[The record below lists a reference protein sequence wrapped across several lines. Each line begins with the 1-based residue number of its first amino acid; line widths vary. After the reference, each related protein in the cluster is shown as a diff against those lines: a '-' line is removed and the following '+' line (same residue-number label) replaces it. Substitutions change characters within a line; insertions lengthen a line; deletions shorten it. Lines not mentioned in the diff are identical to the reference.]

1 MRRSLLLTAILSVMA
16 TPAFAVDID
25 GKVSP
30 GEWDDATHVTDFVG
44 VQPETLQ
51 PAKYR
56 TEAWYKATPKGL
68 AVAFRNYQPAGVER
82 TRQFAR
88 RDEGGQVD
96 RNNVFVDFD
105 GDGVQA
111 YEFTV
116 SITGGIS
123 DGVITNENQFNSDW
137 DADVRYAASESADY
151 WETELLIPWHV
162 AVMKK
167 AKDGQRTIGI
177 YLDRVIGKS
186 GERFAAP
193 GITFERAPFVS
204 KFSKAQVVAHAQS
217 LIAVTPYATAI
228 YDNIAKRDT
237 YKAGADI
244 YWKPNGQ
251 FQLSATVNP
260 DFGQVESD
268 GIVINFSANE
278 TFYGDKR
285 PFFTE
290 NQGIYDFGLLNDNSQ
305 LFYTRRV
312 GSRADDGKG
321 PAEIDAAAKIN
332 GSFGKLSYGLFA
344 AQERGAGGRSFQA
357 ARALYA
363 MPTQTW
369 GAMVT
374 HVDRPF
380 RDREAVVFGVD
391 HKWKPT
397 STLTINSNVVMSD
410 VDQAGRKREGYAATS
425 YATWNPSKAWS
436 YQLLGMYFDR
446 NFDPNDMGYLNR
458 NSLKWLHAQVRRTW
472 SDLPKSWPISSFS
485 LTGRVYDGSNMDG
498 QRLNGGFR
506 SNANGSLRDG
516 GNFFAQYEHQVAR
529 YDDRTTRGGNPI
541 KMAARDIFSIE
552 VNGGRHGKWRPNAG
566 FFIGGDAIQGNKD
579 VYRSV
584 WGGATYYFNDRVNW
598 SLSLQA
604 EDSPDSPIWNSG
616 NIVDRFDMRTATLG
630 STFNWDINSKSD
642 LRIKLE
648 SVGLSAK
655 GWQSIN
661 VMPDGSYV
669 VLPGTPQSFRLNQ
682 MGFQLRYRYELAPL
696 SNLYVVYGRGGFSQF
711 DDALRSDWDMLR
723 ESRRLHNDEQLIIKV
738 SYRFTN

>member
-1 MRRSLLLTAILSVMA
+1 MRRSLLITAILAVLAS
-16 TPAFAVDID
+16 PAMAVDID

-30 GEWDDATHVTDFVG
+30 GEYDGATHVTDFVG

-56 TEAWYKATPKGL
+56 TEAWYKSTPKGL

-111 YEFTV
+111 YEFTI

-123 DGVITNENQFNSDW
+123 DGVITNENQFNDDW
-137 DADVRYAASESADY
+137 DADVQYAASESPEY
-151 WETELLIPWHV
+151 WETEILIPWHV

-167 AKDGQRTIGI
+167 AQEGGRTIGL
-177 YLDRVIGKS
+177 YLDRVIGKT

-193 GITFERAPFVS
+193 GVTFQRSPFVS
-204 KFSKAQVVAHAQS
+204 RFNKVKVEAHQQS
-217 LIAVTPYATAI
+217 LFAVTPYATAI
-228 YDNIAKRDT
+228 YDNINKRDT
-237 YKAGADI
+237 YKAGADL
-244 YWKPNGQ
+244 YWKPSGQ

-290 NQGIYDFGLLNDNSQ
+290 NQGIFDFGLLNDNSQ

-332 GSFGKLSYGLFA
+332 GSIGKLSYGVFA
-344 AQERGAGGRSFQA
+344 AQERGDGGRSFQA

-380 RDREAVVFGVD
+380 RDREAYVFGVD

-397 STLTINSNVVMSD
+397 PTLTINSNVVMSD
-410 VDQAGRKREGYAATS
+410 VDQRGSNREGYAATS
-425 YATWNPSKAWS
+425 YATWNPDKAWS

-446 NFDPNDMGYLNR
+446 KFDPNDMGYLNR
-458 NSLKWLHAQVRRTW
+458 NNLKWLHAQVRRTW
-472 SDLPKSWPISSFS
+472 NDLPKTSPITSYS

-498 QRLNGGFR
+498 LRLNGGFR
-506 SNANGSLRDG
+506 FNANGSLRDG
-516 GNFFAQYEHQVAR
+516 GNFFAQYEHQLAR
-529 YDDRTTRGGNPI
+529 YDDRLTRGANSLR
-541 KMAARDIFSIE
+541 MDSRDIFSIE
-552 VNGGRHGKWRPNAG
+552 VNGGRHGKWQPNAG
-566 FFIGGDAIQGNKD
+566 VFIGGDALQGNKD
-579 VYRSV
+579 VYSSA
-584 WGGATYYFNDRVNW
+584 WIGAKYYFNDRVNW
-598 SLSLQA
+598 SFSLQG
-604 EDSPDSPIWNSG
+604 EDSPDSLIWDAG
-616 NIVDRFDMRTATLG
+616 NTVGRFHMRTATVG
-630 STFNWDINSKSD
+630 STFNWDINSRSD
-642 LRIKLE
+642 LRVKLE

-655 GWQSIN
+655 GWQSISVLPN
-661 VMPDGSYV
+661 GGYA
-669 VLPGTPQSFRLNQ
+669 VLPGEPQSFRLNQ

-696 SNLYVVYGRGGFSQF
+696 SNLYVVYGRGGFSEF
-711 DDALRSDWDMLR
+711 DDADRSDWSMVR
-723 ESRRLHNDEQLIIKV
+723 ESAKLHNDEQLIIKL